1 MAATPRFI
9 FEDEEEPDFEFIIK
23 KGDNKKRHLSHDE
36 IEYVLGEIT
45 QFASIPYM
53 TARSIV
59 ESIKNPMRDEL
70 KKLEIYPKA
79 IPDLRKQIGEN
90 YQRSKIQSGDNI
102 GVTAAQS
109 FGQFYTQST
118 LNTFHTAGLAVK
130 AVVTGVVRFEEILNA
145 SLKPKGVSCIIKFL
159 KNNKSIQEIRDM
171 IKGSIVYFNIK
182 KLASSIKYNPSV
194 SHSPF
199 WYESFEMM
207 YNSRFRNVSQHYI
220 VISLDKKLLYE
231 YYIQPSEI
239 AKCIESNY
247 TDLVCVFSPPHIGE
261 IHVYID
267 TTNITMPEETLHYV
281 TQENMIEVYI
291 EDVVIPNIEKVYIS
305 GITGIGNA
313 FFVQGKEDWHL
324 ETEGGNFCELLA
336 HKDIDFANTMTNH
349 IWDIYN
355 TLGVEAARQYIFEE
369 LVAIMPSISP
379 HHSKFLVDYM
389 TKTGTI
395 TSISRYT
402 MRSEG
407 SGALSKASFE
417 ETLDNLMNAGLYGE
431 TENPNS
437 VSTSIICG
445 KLGSFGTG
453 VCELKVDV
461 SKLGHLVSEKVKEKG
476 K

>member
-1 MAATPRFI
+1 MAEPQFVI
-9 FEDEEEPDFEFIIK
+9 DDDENDEFVFELK
-23 KGDNKKRHLSHDE
+23 KGDVKKRYMTDDE
-36 IEYVLGEIT
+36 IEYVLGEIR
-45 QFASIPYM
+45 QSSCIPYM
-53 TARSIV
+53 TARSIIETV
-59 ESIKNPMRDEL
+59 KNPMRDEL
-70 KKLEIYPKA
+70 RKLQIFPKM
-79 IPDLRKQIGEN
+79 IPELRKEVGEN
-90 YQRSKIQSGDNI
+90 YQRSLIQSGDNI

-145 SLKPKGVSCIIKFL
+145 SLKPKGVSCIIKFT
-159 KNNKSIQEIRDM
+159 KNNKSIDDIRKM
-171 IKGSIVYFNIK
+171 VKGSIVYFNVK
-182 KLASSIKYNPSV
+182 KIASSISYQTPMDFKPPS
-194 SHSPF
+194 
-199 WYESFEMM
+199 WYESFEMLH
-207 YNSRFRNVSQHYI
+207 NNRFRNFSHCI
-220 VISLDKKLLYE
+220 VIKLNKKLLYE
-231 YYIQPSEI
+231 YFIQPSEI
-239 AKCIESNY
+239 ASCIESAY
-247 TDLVCVFSPPHIGE
+247 SDLACVFSPVHIGE
-261 IHVYID
+261 IHIYVD
-267 TTNITMPEETLHYV
+267 TSSLNMPEEVLHYV
-281 TQENMIEVYI
+281 TRENMFEVYM
-291 EDVVIPNIEKVYIS
+291 EDVVIPNIEKVYI
-305 GITGIGNA
+305 TGISDVGNA
-313 FFVQGKEDWHL
+313 FFIQGKDDWHL
-324 ETEGGNFCELLA
+324 ETEGGDFGELLA
-336 HKDIDFANTMTNH
+336 HKDIDMPNTMTNN

-417 ETLDNLMNAGLYGE
+417 ETLDNLMNAGLFGE

-445 KLGSFGTG
+445 KLGSFGSG

-461 SKLGHLVSEKVKEKG
+461 SKLGHLVNHTVKEK
-476 K
+476 